1 MKIMIIGAG
10 GFLGSALV
18 PLLSEVYSVSSPPR
32 ADLDLLDYSK
42 VKSRLL
48 NEDPDIIVNLGAL
61 VGGIEFNRLNQRR
74 LFEQNLKMNM
84 NLIDVLTDINF
95 SGLLVNTLPS
105 CFYPANLSCDIPE
118 EALFNGPFEKTNL
131 GYALA
136 KATVACRLNL
146 LRDEGVL
153 RSVGLVLSNLYGP
166 KTVDFSHISKGHF
179 IVDLLLK
186 IRRAQL
192 ERRPG
197 ILLWGS
203 GRPIRDFFFVDDAA
217 AAIVR
222 VIQGGSSLNHFLYN
236 VGPGISYE
244 IRFIA
249 ERARELFSPRLE
261 LEWDLSKPDGMTR
274 KVLSTTRYRKEFGDP
289 HVTSLDIG
297 LERTFE
303 SMRSLC

>member
-10 GFLGSALV
+10 GFLGSALL
-18 PLLSEVYSVSSPPR
+18 PLLSDLYPVSSPPR

-146 LRDEGVL
+146 LRDEGLL

-203 GRPIRDFFFVDDAA
+203 GRPIRDFF
-217 AAIVR
+217 
-222 VIQGGSSLNHFLYN
+222 S
-236 VGPGISYE
+236 
-244 IRFIA
+244 
-249 ERARELFSPRLE
+249 
-261 LEWDLSKPDGMTR
+261 
-274 KVLSTTRYRKEFGDP
+274 STTLRPLLFGSYR
-289 HVTSLDIG
+289 VAAL
-297 LERTFE
+297 
-303 SMRSLC
+303 